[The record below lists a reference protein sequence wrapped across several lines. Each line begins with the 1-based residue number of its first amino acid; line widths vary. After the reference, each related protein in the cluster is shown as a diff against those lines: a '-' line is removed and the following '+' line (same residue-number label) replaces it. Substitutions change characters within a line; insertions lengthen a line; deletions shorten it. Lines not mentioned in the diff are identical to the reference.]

1 MAKQALCIGIND
13 YPGTQNDLR
22 GCVNDANDWA
32 ATLSARGFTVSKL
45 LDSQATKA
53 AMMAAFEKIISG
65 AKAGDT
71 VAITF
76 SGHGT
81 LAPDTSGDEID
92 GYDEALC
99 PYDIHQGRVIVDD
112 EIRQLFNKRPSG
124 VKLILIS
131 DSCHSGTVTRN
142 APSDP
147 DASGAPRVRFL
158 PLASWLPED
167 QLPKGSNGKPLA
179 SLPVSR
185 AFSPWSK
192 VVSSAGDLLMAG
204 CEEGPDHYSYDANF
218 SNRPNGAFT
227 YYALRSLKSLSPQAT
242 YRDWHTAIRRS
253 LPSTNYP
260 QKPQVVG
267 TRATL
272 SSPILA

>member
-1 MAKQALCIGIND
+1 MAKTALCIGIND
-13 YPGTQNDLR
+13 YPGTGSDLR

-32 ATLSARGFTVSKL
+32 HTLATRGFTVSKL

-53 AMMAAFEKIISG
+53 ALVAGFEKLIVS

-99 PYDIHQGRVIVDD
+99 PYDIHQGKVLLDD
-112 EIRQLFNKRPSG
+112 EIHQLFGKRPAG
-124 VKLILIS
+124 VRLILIS

-142 APSDP
+142 APTDP
-147 DASGAPRVRFL
+147 DAAEAPRIRYL
-158 PLASWLPED
+158 PLANWMPED
-167 QLPKGSNGKPLA
+167 QLPKGAGGRPLTT
-179 SLPVSR
+179 LPVSQV
-185 AFSPWSK
+185 FSPWSG

-218 SNRPNGAFT
+218 NNRPNGAFT
-227 YYALRSLKSLSPQAT
+227 YYALRALKTLPATAT
-242 YRDWHTAIRRS
+242 YRDWHAAIRRS

-260 QKPQVVG
+260 QKPQLVG
-267 TRATL
+267 TKSTL
-272 SSPILA
+272 SSAILL

>member
-1 MAKQALCIGIND
+1 MAKNALCIGIND
-13 YPGTQNDLR
+13 YPGTGSDLR

-32 ATLSARGFTVSKL
+32 SVLTSRGFTVSKL

-53 AMMAAFEKIISG
+53 AMVAAFEKLIVS
-65 AKAGDT
+65 AKTDDT

-99 PYDIHQGRVIVDD
+99 PYDIHQGQALLDD
-112 EIRQLFNKRPSG
+112 EIHQLFGKRPAG
-124 VKLILIS
+124 VRLILIS

-142 APSDP
+142 APTDP
-147 DASGAPRVRFL
+147 DAAEAPRIRYL
-158 PLASWLPED
+158 PLANWLPED
-167 QLPKGSNGKPLA
+167 QLPKGAGGRPLTT
-179 SLPVSR
+179 LPVTQV
-185 AFSPWSK
+185 FSPWSR

-218 SNRPNGAFT
+218 NNRANGAFT
-227 YYALRSLKSLSPQAT
+227 YYALKALKSLPAKAT
-242 YRDWHTAIRRS
+242 YREWHAAIRRS

-260 QKPQVVG
+260 QKPQLVG
-267 TRATL
+267 TKSTL
-272 SSPILA
+272 SSPILV

>member
-32 ATLSARGFTVSKL
+32 ATLSARGFTVRKL

-53 AMMAAFEKIISG
+53 ALVAGFEQLIGG
-65 AKAGDT
+65 AKSGDT

-81 LAPDTSGDEID
+81 LAPDTSGDEVD

-99 PYDIHQGRVIVDD
+99 PYDIHQGKVLIDD
-112 EIRQLFNKRPSG
+112 EIRQLFGKRPAG
-124 VKLILIS
+124 VRLILIS

-147 DASGAPRVRFL
+147 AAGDAPRIRFL

-167 QLPKGSNGKPLA
+167 QLPRGSSGKPLA
-179 SLPVSR
+179 SLPVTQV
-185 AFSPWSK
+185 FSPWRGVISG
-192 VVSSAGDLLMAG
+192 AGDLLMAG

-218 SNRPNGAFT
+218 NQRPNGAFT
-227 YYALRSLKSLSPQAT
+227 YYALRSLKTLPASAT

-260 QKPQVVG
+260 QKPQLVG

-272 SSPILA
+272 NSPILA

>member
-1 MAKQALCIGIND
+1 MAKTALCIGIND

-32 ATLSARGFTVSKL
+32 TALAGRGFTVSKL

-53 AMMAAFEKIISG
+53 AMVAAFKQVIG
-65 AKAGDT
+65 NAKSGDT

-99 PYDIHQGRVIVDD
+99 PFDIHQGNVLLDD
-112 EIRQLFNKRPSG
+112 EIHELFGKRAAG
-124 VKLILIS
+124 VRLILIS

-147 DASGAPRVRFL
+147 DSTDAPRIRFL

-167 QLPKGSNGKPLA
+167 QLPKGAGGKTLA
-179 SLPVSR
+179 TLPVTQ
-185 AFSPWSK
+185 AFSPWLK
-192 VVSSAGDLLMAG
+192 VVSSAGDVLMAG
-204 CEEGPDHYSYDANF
+204 CEEGLDHYSYDANF
-218 SNRPNGAFT
+218 NNRPNGAFT
-227 YYALRSLKSLSPQAT
+227 YYALRTLQTLKPNDT
-242 YRDWHTAIRRS
+242 YRSWHAAIRKS

-260 QKPQVVG
+260 QKPQLVG
-267 TRATL
+267 TKATI
-272 SSPILA
+272 SSPILI

>member
-1 MAKQALCIGIND
+1 MAKTALCIGINN
-13 YPGTQNDLR
+13 YPGTANDLR

-32 ATLSARGFTVSKL
+32 GALENRGFTVRKL

-53 AMMAAFEKIISG
+53 AMVDGFRQLINAAR
-65 AKAGDT
+65 AGDT

-81 LAPDTSGDEID
+81 LAPDSSGDEID

-99 PYDIHQGRVIVDD
+99 PYDIQQGQVFLDD
-112 EIRQLFNKRPSG
+112 EIHELFAQRAIG
-124 VKLILIS
+124 VRLILLS

-147 DASGAPRVRFL
+147 DADGAPRIRFL

-167 QLPKGSNGKPLA
+167 EWPRGAGGRPLTT
-179 SLPVSR
+179 LPVQQV
-185 AFSPWSK
+185 FSPFAQLISP
-192 VVSSAGDLLMAG
+192 SGDVLMAG
-204 CEEGPDHYSYDANF
+204 CEEGPDHFSYDATFN
-218 SNRPNGAFT
+218 NRCNGAFT
-227 YYALRSLKSLSPQAT
+227 YYALRALTTLPAGAT

-260 QKPQVVG
+260 QKPQLVG
-267 TRATL
+267 GRSILT
-272 SSPILA
+272 SPVLV

>member
-1 MAKQALCIGIND
+1 MAKTALCIGIND
-13 YPGTQNDLR
+13 YPGTGSDLR

-32 ATLSARGFTVSKL
+32 TTLTARGFTVSKL

-53 AMMAAFEKIISG
+53 ALVAAFDQLISS
-65 AKAGDT
+65 AKSGDT

-99 PYDIHQGRVIVDD
+99 PYDIHQGNVLLDD
-112 EIRQLFNKRPSG
+112 EIHELFGKRPSG
-124 VKLILIS
+124 VRLILIS

-142 APSDP
+142 APTDP
-147 DASGAPRVRFL
+147 DAADAPRIRYL
-158 PLASWLPED
+158 PLANWLPED
-167 QLPKGSNGKPLA
+167 QLPKGAGGRPITT
-179 SLPVSR
+179 LPINQV
-185 AFSPWSK
+185 FSPWAG
-192 VVSSAGDLLMAG
+192 VVKSAGDLLMAG

-227 YYALRSLKSLSPQAT
+227 YYALRALKTLPATAT
-242 YRDWHTAIRRS
+242 YRDWHAAIRRS

-260 QKPQVVG
+260 QKPQLVG
-267 TRATL
+267 TKSTL
-272 SSPILA
+272 SSTILA